1 MNESSMD
8 CDTGKEIH
16 EGHQLQGQLIYPHV
30 DRWVTTLLSWWSG
43 QDERVAMKKDI
54 HLWMDEDARIDLA
67 HKTNSIA
74 VLNELVNDP
83 SENVRVALT
92 YNKSLPFGV
101 QRTLLSDDSEMVFT
115 AMGVNTT
122 NSKLKSFY
130 YDTRDKIKA
139 EEEKKPLTKAQK
151 KRAEYLE
158 FKEHVLDTNN
168 VSVNGLHKL
177 STLAIEEKD
186 TGTLIE
192 IIDHL
197 VCNRNVAL
205 SILLSIQHNPQ
216 FTYVT
221 EHIILSRFFDFNML
235 MESIETFSYTYQS
248 IICQFYDLRR
258 LSKVMHCPELMNY
271 LSYY

>member
-1 MNESSMD
+1 MNPPWI

-16 EGHQLQGQLIYPHV
+16 GGHQFRSQLIYPHV

-54 HLWMDEDARIDLA
+54 HLWMDENDRIDLA

-92 YNKSLPFGV
+92 YNKSLPFDV

-130 YDTRDKIKA
+130 HDTRDKIKA
-139 EEEKKPLTKAQK
+139 EKEKMPLTKAQK

-158 FKEHVLDTNN
+158 FKEHVLDNNN
-168 VSVNGLHKL
+168 VSVNGLQKL

-186 TGTLIE
+186 VGTLIE

-221 EHIILSRFFDFNML
+221 EHIILSRFFDFNMF

-271 LSYY
+271 LYY

>member
-1 MNESSMD
+1 MNPPWIVTQVKKSM
-8 CDTGKEIH
+8 EVINFR
-16 EGHQLQGQLIYPHV
+16 GQLIYPHV

-54 HLWMDEDARIDLA
+54 HLWMNEDDRIDLA

-139 EEEKKPLTKAQK
+139 EEEKMPLTKAQK

-221 EHIILSRFFDFNML
+221 EHIILSRFFDFNMF

-271 LSYY
+271 LSYH